1 MSSKTFL
8 NAKFVHGLYCTFLKA
23 PPFCNLEMPDPD
35 DVHAFVVDNKT
46 IQGAAHKTKDV
57 YQLQISKVNLEKFS
71 SVFEVVLH
79 EMVHLHF
86 MYRGFKDHKH
96 DAKFKRLANKVCD
109 IYHLDRKTF

>member
-1 MSSKTFL
+1 MPSKTFL

-23 PPFCNLEMPDPD
+23 PPFCTLQMPDPA
-35 DVHAFVVDNKT
+35 DVYVFIVDNKE
-46 IQGAAHKTKDV
+46 IQGAAHKSKSV
-57 YQLQISKVNLEKFS
+57 YQLQISKVNLEKFH

-86 MYRGFKDHKH
+86 MYRGFKEHKH

-109 IYHLDRKTF
+109 VYHLDRKTF